1 MTLFISCPQPRS
13 SEKLEKQTNKQKQ
26 KPVPNKEFW
35 LNRCGRWAHKYLIP
49 VHFYVV
55 ILTHV
60 GNNKMSR
67 SRENT
72 PLSAQISPCPASCD
86 VQHQ

>member
-1 MTLFISCPQPRS
+1 MTLFISYPQPRS
-13 SEKLEKQTNKQKQ
+13 SEKLEKQTKTKTSAQQ
-26 KPVPNKEFW
+26 RILVEQI
-35 LNRCGRWAHKYLIP
+35 GRWAHRYLIP

-72 PLSAQISPCPASCD
+72 PPSAHISPCPASCD